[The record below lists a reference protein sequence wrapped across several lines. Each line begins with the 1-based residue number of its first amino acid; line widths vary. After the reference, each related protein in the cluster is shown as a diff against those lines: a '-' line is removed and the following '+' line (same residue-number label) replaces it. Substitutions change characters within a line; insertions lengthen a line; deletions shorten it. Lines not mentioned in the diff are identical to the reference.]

1 MPRSKRIAKGN
12 VVYHV
17 LNPSFSKLKIW
28 AGSTRPK
35 TLLATIGP
43 VAIGSA
49 MAFGEG
55 EIDAV
60 ILVVTFLAAIFIQIG
75 TNFANDYYD
84 FVKGADTE
92 DRTGPVRATAA
103 GLVSPGEMK
112 KAFIITFG
120 MAIVLGLFLVLKG
133 GVPILVIGVASVI
146 CGLLYTAGPFPI
158 GYLGLGELF
167 VLVFF
172 GPVAVGGTYYLQRGN
187 VTGEVLIAGLAPGLL
202 ATAILTV
209 NNLRDISTDKAAG
222 KKTLIV
228 RFGYKFGVAEY
239 LFCVIGACLIPVYIC
254 VSCSW
259 HCPCMISLLTFIA
272 AWRPIKTVCS
282 KPTPEQFNKVL
293 AQTAVLLIIYCVLFS
308 IGMLL

>member
-1 MPRSKRIAKGN
+1 MR
-12 VVYHV
+12 
-17 LNPSFSKLKIW
+17 LSKLKIW
-28 AGSTRPK
+28 ASSTRPK
-35 TLLATIGP
+35 TLLAAIGP
-43 VAIGSA
+43 VAIGAA
-49 MAFGEG
+49 MAFAEG
-55 EIDAV
+55 QINAG
-60 ILVVTFLAAIFIQIG
+60 ILTITFLAAILIQIG

-103 GLVSPGEMK
+103 GLVTPGEMK
-112 KAFIITFG
+112 KAFIVTFG
-120 MAIVLGLFLVLKG
+120 MAVVLGFFLVLKG
-133 GVPILVIGVASVI
+133 GVPILIIGVASVI
-146 CGLLYTAGPFPI
+146 CGVLYTAGPFPI
-158 GYLGLGELF
+158 GYLGLAELF

-239 LFCVIGACLIPVYIC
+239 LFCVAGACLIPVFLC

-259 HCPCMISLLTFIA
+259 HCLCMVSLLTLIA
-272 AWRPIKTVCS
+272 AAWPIKTVCS
-282 KPTPEQFNKVL
+282 KPTAQQFNRVL
-293 AQTAVLLIIYCVLFS
+293 AQTAVVLIIYCILFS
-308 IGMLL
+308 VGVIL